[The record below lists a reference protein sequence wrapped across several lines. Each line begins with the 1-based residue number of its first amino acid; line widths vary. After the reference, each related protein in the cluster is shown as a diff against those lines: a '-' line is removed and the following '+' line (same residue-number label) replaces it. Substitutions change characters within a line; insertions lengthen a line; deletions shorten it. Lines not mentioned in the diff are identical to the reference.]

1 MPITKVRNR
10 VPVRVAVQPSPV
22 TLGMDRQYV
31 LGGSMRVAIVDDHIL
46 FAEGLGAWLRG
57 RVPGLVSVYC
67 GSDPAAA
74 LDYAPDVVLLDTDL
88 GPRGPAVEV
97 VVTQFGDNG
106 IPVILVTDRESGPKL
121 RNALLAG
128 AAGRVGKSAHPE
140 ELLKTLTHVMEGNH
154 ALTRE
159 LAELMCAP
167 GPPQLSQQELRA
179 MRLYCAGFP
188 LKSVA
193 RQMGV
198 GASTAKEYL
207 DRVRAKYD
215 AAGRPAR
222 TKTEL
227 TNAARRDGLLD
238 DSP

>member
-1 MPITKVRNR
+1 
-10 VPVRVAVQPSPV
+10 
-22 TLGMDRQYV
+22 
-31 LGGSMRVAIVDDHIL
+31 MRVAIVDDHTL
-46 FAEGLGAWLRG
+46 FAEGLAAWLRG

-74 LDYAPDVVLLDTDL
+74 LDYRPDVLLLDTDL
-88 GPRGPAVEV
+88 GAEGPQVETV
-97 VVTQFGDNG
+97 VARFTDSG
-106 IPVILVTDRESGPKL
+106 IPVILVTDRDSGPRL

-128 AAGRVGKSAHPE
+128 AAGRVGKSDHPE
-140 ELLKTLTHVMEGNH
+140 DLLGTLTHVMDGNS

-159 LAELMCAP
+159 LAELMCTP
-167 GPPQLSQQELRA
+167 GPPHLSPQELRA
-179 MRLYCAGFP
+179 LRLYCAGFP

-227 TNAARRDGLLD
+227 ANAARRDGLLD
-238 DSP
+238 EVP